1 MYLRCD
7 LLSGKFF
14 RNKNLEGSCLILE
27 NLSKGIRLKIF
38 RCKSYKIIRDTFFWE
53 FLEILLKIF
62 RNRETSA
69 ICFEMNANE
78 ITFVQLEN

>member
-14 RNKNLEGSCLILE
+14 RNKNLEGSCLE

-62 RNRETSA
+62 RNREASA

>member
-1 MYLRCD
+1 MRFII
-7 LLSGKFF
+7 GKIFS
-14 RNKNLEGSCLILE
+14 KQKLGKKLHCLILE

-62 RNRETSA
+62 RNREASA